1 MSMPGAAPPRVFALA
16 DIAATPWKNGGG
28 LTREIAVWPPGAGM
42 DDFDWR
48 VSVADIAADGPFS
61 AFPGIDRQIVLL
73 SGAGV
78 RLCADDGSFDHA
90 LTDAGEP
97 FAFCGETGVQA
108 TLVDGA
114 TRDFNVMT
122 RRGRCRARLVPRRGP
137 FALDGGP
144 QAVLLLAVAGRWLA
158 AGEDGAAPQASTA
171 AFELAAGSGWL
182 LAGDSR
188 SGRLALRPDPA
199 DPAQAPGVPLCLQ
212 LTMEPE
218 PETES

>member
-1 MSMPGAAPPRVFALA
+1 M
-16 DIAATPWKNGGG
+16 
-28 LTREIAVWPPGAGM
+28 
-42 DDFDWR
+42 
-48 VSVADIAADGPFS
+48 
-61 AFPGIDRQIVLL
+61 LL

-97 FAFCGETGVQA
+97 FAFAARPACRPPG
-108 TLVDGA
+108 
-114 TRDFNVMT
+114 
-122 RRGRCRARLVPRRGP
+122 RRRHARLQCDDPARPLPRAPRAAAGP

-182 LAGDSR
+182 LAGGSR